1 MPMTA
6 VTMLEIRK
14 DPVKIIRQ
22 VQAGRRMVL
31 TYRGKPVMRLEPITE
46 ASAPESDA
54 FYRLANMAVKGEKS
68 LSNRKIDEAVYGA

>member
-31 TYRGKPVMRLEPITE
+31 TYRGKAVMRLEPI
-46 ASAPESDA
+46 AVSSAPESDA
-54 FYRLANMAVKGEKS
+54 FYRLGDLAVGGGKS
-68 LSNRKIDEAVYGA
+68 LSNREMDEAIYGA

>member
-1 MPMTA
+1 MTV

-14 DPVKIIRQ
+14 DPVKVIRQ

-31 TYRGKPVMRLEPITE
+31 TYRGKPVLRLEPITG

-54 FYRLANMAVKGEKS
+54 FYRLADLAVKGGKS
-68 LSNRKIDEAVYGA
+68 LSNRQMDEAVYGF